1 MSKCSPMNFNFTCSA
16 ATLVNT
22 AQKEVTSHSGTFNG
36 NTSNGSFSVPVPV
49 FGTLAGNYSI
59 SGQTLTVTITQES
72 FFLPCSTIQS
82 AIQNAVNAIDSQN
95 A

>member
-1 MSKCSPMNFNFTCSA
+1 MNFNFTCSA
-16 ATLVNT
+16 ATLVNS
-22 AQKEVTSHSGTFNG
+22 AQQQVTSHGGTFNG
-36 NTSNGSFSVPVPV
+36 NTSSGSFSAPIPV
-49 FGTLAGNYSI
+49 FGTLAGTYTI